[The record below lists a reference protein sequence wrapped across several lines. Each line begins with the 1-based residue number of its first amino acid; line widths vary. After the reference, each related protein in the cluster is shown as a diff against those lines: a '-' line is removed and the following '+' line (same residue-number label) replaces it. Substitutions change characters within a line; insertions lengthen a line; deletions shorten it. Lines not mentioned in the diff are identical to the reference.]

1 MTQNVKV
8 EKTKRTRSFIS
19 ARKVKNIIIHVILAV
34 LSLIWLFPIFWVIMT
49 SFRKESGVNVNYF
62 FPKHLTLHNYTRL
75 FTDTQVINFP
85 RMFLNTLEISIFS
98 CMIATLF
105 VLCTSYCMSRLR
117 FKMRKP
123 FMNLAM
129 ILGLFP
135 AFMSMVAVYFILKL
149 AGLTQG
155 GLIKLALVLIY
166 SAGAGA
172 GFYIAKGFFD
182 TVPKSLTEAAI
193 LDGCSQFQVFYKII
207 CPLSKPIIVYTILTA
222 FLGPWLDFIFVK
234 VIVGANDQYW
244 TVSVGLY
251 NMLEREFIQKWY
263 TSWAAGAVLVS
274 IPITLLFIFMQK
286 FYVDGLSGAVKG

>member
-1 MTQNVKV
+1 MTQNVKM

-166 SAGAGA
+166 SAGAG
-172 GFYIAKGFFD
+172 FYIAKGFFD